1 MMQAQVSN
9 SLIIKQNILKNI
21 TVLAFSFVFALWV
34 SPYLKGLE
42 DTAIDIFFLL
52 GIFPLGAMFAYF
64 AFKYSDT
71 NINSVSHRI
80 LADISTFIFLTIICV
95 SIILATMLAT
105 IGVPQLMMPF
115 SVLAVLLISGC
126 IFYDFWNLY
135 NALNLS
141 REK

>member
-1 MMQAQVSN
+1 MQDKVSN

-21 TVLAFSFVFALWV
+21 TVLAFSIVFALWV

-52 GIFPLGAMFAYF
+52 SIFPLGAMFAYF
-64 AFKYSDT
+64 SFKYT
-71 NINSVSHRI
+71 NTNMDSLSHRI

-115 SVLAVLLISGC
+115 SVLAALLIAGC

-135 NALNLS
+135 TKIKKND
-141 REK
+141 